1 MEQEMSAKE
10 IYQMELE
17 DIHQKMIE
25 LSRRADE
32 LRKMIDELT
41 ADAPMEIFQ
50 MVRNW
55 NKTI

>member
-17 DIHQKMIE
+17 DIHQAMVR
-25 LSRRADE
+25 LSKRADE

-41 ADAPMEIFQ
+41 SDAPVELFS